1 LIYEPLGSLS
11 ALGALSIASITFYR
25 VVRKRTSHY
34 GAIRQVHERLRVQ
47 HLQQGL
53 GGVKDVK
60 LLGRE
65 DDFLTQYEF
74 HNKMSAKMLRIVK
87 TLNQFPRLWLEFL
100 SICGLGIIMFVVS
113 YNSADKTSIIPVI
126 GLFAAAAFRLIPS
139 FNRILNSLQS
149 YRFGLPV
156 IDTMYNELKL
166 NIQTKPIA
174 SEAANFSFGKEIQI
188 SGLSFNYPDTKKKT
202 LDNIS
207 FSVRKFYCK

>member
-1 LIYEPLGSLS
+1 MIGVYFIKAVFLGLLAWRQMIFSYGIQQSISQRLFTNYLRQPYSFHLQKNSSELLQNVIGEVNLFVGNVIVPGIELVTEIFVLAGIAGLLLIYEPLGSLS

-25 VVRKRTSHY
+25 LVRKRTSYY

-87 TLNQFPRLWLEFL
+87 TLNQFPRL
-100 SICGLGIIMFVVS
+100 
-113 YNSADKTSIIPVI
+113 
-126 GLFAAAAFRLIPS
+126 
-139 FNRILNSLQS
+139 
-149 YRFGLPV
+149 
-156 IDTMYNELKL
+156 
-166 NIQTKPIA
+166 
-174 SEAANFSFGKEIQI
+174 
-188 SGLSFNYPDTKKKT
+188 
-202 LDNIS
+202 
-207 FSVRKFYCK
+207 